1 MFKTKGLMSVIFK
14 LKAQIQE
21 TKLFA
26 REFLRENSQPIFSS
40 PQNWLT
46 IKLSK
51 GWKEKQKA
59 ALWGIR
65 ALTDTVIKFP
75 SCF

>member
-1 MFKTKGLMSVIFK
+1 MFKTKGLKNVIFK
-14 LKAQIQE
+14 LKAQTQE

-46 IKLSK
+46 VKLSK
-51 GWKEKQKA
+51 G
-59 ALWGIR
+59 
-65 ALTDTVIKFP
+65 
-75 SCF
+75 

>member
-40 PQNWLT
+40 PQNWPT
-46 IKLSK
+46 IKLPK
-51 GWKEKQKA
+51 G
-59 ALWGIR
+59 
-65 ALTDTVIKFP
+65 
-75 SCF
+75 